1 MQWFRLGRDQAQEAA
16 LEARVTAL
24 QTALARCKGVAAR
37 WSRLRRGLIAAT
49 AVVFLGLGFAL
60 GVYREAI
67 KQSVVDLGKAVGIV
81 RPVMSADAA
90 EAAYQKGNY
99 EAALRLARPLAEQ
112 NNAAAE
118 AILGRLYA
126 RGRGVPLDE
135 AEAGKWF
142 RRAAEHGSAAAQ
154 FNLGNLYAEGKG
166 VPQDYSEAVKWY
178 RLAAERGD
186 PQAQYNLGLAYAK
199 GEGVAED
206 SVSAHMWLNLAAA
219 RFPASDAANRGVATA
234 SREAVA
240 NRMSPEEIA
249 DAQKRAREFT
259 PK

>member
-1 MQWFRLGRDQAQEAA
+1 MQWFRLGRDRAQEAA
-16 LEARVTAL
+16 LEERVTAL
-24 QTALARCKGVAAR
+24 QTALARCKGVAER
-37 WSRLRRGLIAAT
+37 WSRFRRVIIAAT
-49 AVVFLGLGFAL
+49 ATVSLALGFTL
-60 GVYREAI
+60 GVYHDAI
-67 KQSVVDLGKAVGIV
+67 KHSMLELGKAVGIV
-81 RPVMSADAA
+81 RPAMNADAA

-126 RGRGVPLDE
+126 RGRGVTLDE
-135 AEAGKWF
+135 AEAVKWF
-142 RRAAEHGSAAAQ
+142 RRAAEHGSAAAE

-178 RLAAERGD
+178 RMAAERGD

-206 SVSAHMWLNLAAA
+206 NVSAHAWLNIAAA
-219 RFPASDAANRGVATA
+219 RFPASDTTNRGVAVA

-240 NRMSPEEIA
+240 NRMSPEEMA
-249 DAQKRAREFT
+249 EAQKRAREWT